1 MKRRG
6 LSTIVGATFFV
17 IVMGSTIGYVT
28 YSMDLVDNL
37 AYQVDA
43 SQDRN
48 LNRQSEDFII
58 ADVEVVN
65 NEFNLTV
72 TNTGTIPINVTK
84 MWAKN
89 MTDSSWNQTS
99 YTINQVI
106 APGASSN
113 VGTGT
118 GLVAMDSESYSLK
131 LLTSRGN
138 ALETQVVSAS
148 NQPLEMTLFT
158 TPSSPLSDQV
168 ITLLYYVKNN
178 LTNGAIIKSL
188 TPLMSTSTT
197 GGATTTLKTGPS
209 PNVYVGLPPGQ
220 TAFFEWEY
228 DMTGTDGD
236 QITYNATLTNAVQG
250 NNVTDTVTVDIAPVA
265 VTSINEVLG
274 GLVGVVSMNFTSFQ
288 ACDVPNENCK
298 ANTSF
303 WKRAWDLNTSTF
315 YTWRIDLTNNG
326 LHDLIIDE
334 NTALIFMVGVSGG
347 GAATPL
353 PYFIRAAS
361 LPSDEDPGEY
371 DPPSCDPS
379 GCPQILD
386 VDETETIYFA
396 SKGISGIDREETYGS
411 PGVIA
416 VFMLLV
422 AHEDRNSS
430 GDVDSGDEP
439 YGQNLPFQAFTI
451 STPP

>member
-99 YTINQVI
+99 YTINKVI

-113 VGTGT
+113 VGVGT
-118 GLVAMDSESYSLK
+118 GLVAVDSESYSLK

-148 NQPLEMTLFT
+148 NQPLEMILFT
-158 TPSSPLSDQV
+158 TPSSPLSNQTV
-168 ITLLYYVKNN
+168 TLLYSVKNN

-188 TPLMSTSTT
+188 TPLMSTNTT
-197 GGATTTLKTGPS
+197 GGATTGLESGPS

-220 TAFFEWEY
+220 TALFEWKY
-228 DMTGTDGD
+228 NVTGTDGD
-236 QITYNATLTNAVQG
+236 TITYNATLTNAVPG
-250 NNVTDTVTVDIAPVA
+250 NNVTDTVTVAIAPVA
-265 VTSINEVLG
+265 ASAINEVLG
-274 GLVGVVSMNFTSFQ
+274 GIVGVLSMDFESFE
-288 ACDVPNENCK
+288 ACDIPNDNCK
-298 ANTSF
+298 ANTALWVRS
-303 WKRAWDLNTSTF
+303 WNLNVDTF
-315 YTWRIDLTNNG
+315 YTWRIDITNNG
-326 LHDLIIDE
+326 IYDLIVE
-334 NTALIFMVGVSGG
+334 EHTALILMTGVAGG
-347 GAATPL
+347 GSSTPL
-353 PYFIRAAS
+353 PYFIRA
-361 LPSDEDPGEY
+361 PSTTSNEDPGEY
-371 DPPSCDPS
+371 SNNS
-379 GCPQILD
+379 IIID
-386 VDETETIYFA
+386 VDETETLYFA
-396 SKGISGIDREETYGS
+396 SKGTSGTDREKTHGS
-411 PGVIA
+411 PGVVGI
-416 VFMLLV
+416 FMLIV
-422 AHEDRNSS
+422 ANEDRDGSNT
-430 GDVDSGDEP
+430 VNSGDEP

-451 STPP
+451 S